1 MTMASWSIRS
11 RSLLPTWGFLG
22 ALLASAQA
30 KEYVCSAATG
40 GKDCLSSN
48 MTDRSCTERGF
59 DSARLT
65 CKTCRMLGKRLE
77 EMGVNTPG
85 VVDEC
90 LACCQDLGTVER
102 FSTARLIADASQ
114 QERDQDLH
122 DFIKRKA
129 PRYKGL
135 EVEYQEGAD
144 PAIEL
149 ESDTDPDRVLRAV
162 VAGWK
167 SDHLGQFLELR
178 LEGAEN
184 VTSSAGYV
192 ENAGSEGEV
201 TMAAEGAWTAEVQTC
216 SG

>member
-1 MTMASWSIRS
+1 MASCSIKSRFLLLAWS
-11 RSLLPTWGFLG
+11 FLG
-22 ALLASAQA
+22 ALVANTQA
-30 KEYVCSAATG
+30 KMFVCSADAG
-40 GKDCLSSN
+40 GTDCASSN
-48 MTDRSCTERGF
+48 STATCAERGF

-65 CKTCRMLGKRLE
+65 CKTCRALGKRLE

-85 VVDEC
+85 VVEEC
-90 LACCQDLGTVER
+90 LSCCKEMETVER

-135 EVEYQEGAD
+135 EVEYQEGAE

-149 ESDTDPDRVLRAV
+149 ESDADPDRVLRAV
-162 VAGWK
+162 VSGWK
-167 SDHLGQFLELR
+167 SEHLGAFLGLR

-184 VTSSAGYV
+184 VTAGAGYA
-192 ENAGSEGEV
+192 ENAGGEGEV
-201 TMAAEGAWTAEVQTC
+201 TMAAQGAWTAEVQTC